1 MNISIVGTGYVG
13 LVTGTCLADMGHNV
27 HCIDIN
33 KDKIENLNNGI
44 IPIYE
49 PGLEELIT
57 KNVQAQKLFFTTNYE
72 VLEYADAVFSAVGTP
87 PDEDGSADL
96 QYVLAVA
103 KEFAKNIKKHS
114 LIITKS
120 TVPVGT
126 AEKVRKVI
134 IDTLKERGEE
144 IEFDVVSNPEF
155 LKEGTALEDFMN
167 PDRIVIGCDSD
178 YAKMIMQSIYKKF
191 PDEKL
196 VFTTIPSA
204 EMIKYAANSMLAVRI
219 SFINDIANLCDKVGA
234 NIEDVAKGIGLD
246 SRIGPKFLQAGCGY
260 GGSCFPKDVKALIKT
275 GEKND
280 VVMNV
285 IKAAEKT
292 NEIQKHILYKKLYNA
307 VAKVDYPIKT
317 IAILG
322 TAFKANTDDMRE
334 ATSIVFVNDLLN
346 DDKKLGPFD
355 KIKIYDPVAL
365 NEAKRHI
372 GESNEKIEYCE
383 ELDKAIIDSDAIVI
397 ITDWKQIK
405 DMSLDVVKRLMNG
418 NIIVD
423 GRNVFDRNKVESLD
437 FIYEAIG
444 K

>member
-126 AEKVRKVI
+126 AEKVRKVV

-246 SRIGPKFLQAGCGY
+246 SRIGPTFLQAGCGY
-260 GGSCFPKDVKALIKT
+260 GGSCFPKDVKALVKT
-275 GEKND
+275 GEKNNVD
-280 VVMNV
+280 MNV

-317 IAILG
+317 ITILG

-365 NEAKRHI
+365 NEAKRRI
-372 GESNEKIEYCE
+372 GESNEKIEYCD

-397 ITDWKQIK
+397 VTDWKQIK
-405 DMSLDVVKRLMNG
+405 EMSLDVVKRLMNG

>member
-126 AEKVRKVI
+126 AEKVRKVV

-260 GGSCFPKDVKALIKT
+260 GGSCFPKDVKALVKT
-275 GEKND
+275 GEKNNVD
-280 VVMNV
+280 MNV

-317 IAILG
+317 ITILG

-355 KIKIYDPVAL
+355 KIKIYDPIAL
-365 NEAKRHI
+365 NEAKRRI
-372 GESNEKIEYCE
+372 GESNEKIEYCK

-397 ITDWKQIK
+397 VTDWKQIK
-405 DMSLDVVKRLMNG
+405 EMSLDVVKRLMKG

>member
-126 AEKVRKVI
+126 AEKVRKVV

-234 NIEDVAKGIGLD
+234 NIEVVAKGIGLD

-260 GGSCFPKDVKALIKT
+260 GGSCFPKDVKALVKT
-275 GEKND
+275 GEKNNVD
-280 VVMNV
+280 MNV

-317 IAILG
+317 ITILG

-355 KIKIYDPVAL
+355 KIKIYDPIAL
-365 NEAKRHI
+365 NEAKRRI
-372 GESNEKIEYCE
+372 GEYNEKIEYCE

-397 ITDWKQIK
+397 VTDWKQIK

>member
-114 LIITKS
+114 LIITRS

-280 VVMNV
+280 VDMNV

-317 IAILG
+317 ITILG

-355 KIKIYDPVAL
+355 KIKIYDPIAL
-365 NEAKRHI
+365 NEAKRRI

-397 ITDWKQIK
+397 VTDWKQIK
-405 DMSLDVVKRLMNG
+405 EMSLDVVKRLMKG

>member
-126 AEKVRKVI
+126 AEKVRKVV

-275 GEKND
+275 GDKND
-280 VVMNV
+280 VDMNV

-355 KIKIYDPVAL
+355 KIKIYDPIAL
-365 NEAKRHI
+365 NEAKRRI
-372 GESNEKIEYCE
+372 GEYNEKIEYCE

-397 ITDWKQIK
+397 VTDWKQIK
-405 DMSLDVVKRLMNG
+405 EMSLDVVKRLMNG

>member
-103 KEFAKNIKKHS
+103 KEFAKHIKKHS

-365 NEAKRHI
+365 NEAKRRI

>member
-126 AEKVRKVI
+126 AEKVRKVV

-275 GEKND
+275 GEKNNVD
-280 VVMNV
+280 MNV

-355 KIKIYDPVAL
+355 KIKIYDPIAL
-365 NEAKRHI
+365 NEAKRRI

-397 ITDWKQIK
+397 VTDWKQIK
-405 DMSLDVVKRLMNG
+405 EMSLDVVKRLMKG

>member
-87 PDEDGSADL
+87 SDEDGSADL

-126 AEKVRKVI
+126 AEKVRKVV

-275 GEKND
+275 GEKNNVD
-280 VVMNV
+280 MNV

-317 IAILG
+317 ITILG

-334 ATSIVFVNDLLN
+334 ATSIVFINDLLN

-355 KIKIYDPVAL
+355 KIKIYDPIAL
-365 NEAKRHI
+365 NEAKRRI
-372 GESNEKIEYCE
+372 GKYNEKIEYCE

-397 ITDWKQIK
+397 VTDWKQIK
-405 DMSLDVVKRLMNG
+405 EMSLDVVKRLMNG

>member
-87 PDEDGSADL
+87 SDEDGSADL

-126 AEKVRKVI
+126 AEKVRKVV

-234 NIEDVAKGIGLD
+234 SIEDVAKGIGLD

-280 VVMNV
+280 VDMNV

-365 NEAKRHI
+365 NEAKRRI

-397 ITDWKQIK
+397 VTDWKQIK
-405 DMSLDVVKRLMNG
+405 YMSLDVVKRLMNG

>member
-33 KDKIENLNNGI
+33 KDKIDNLNNGI

-87 PDEDGSADL
+87 SDEDGSADL

-126 AEKVRKVI
+126 AEKVRKVV

-275 GEKND
+275 GEKNNVD
-280 VVMNV
+280 MNV

-317 IAILG
+317 ITILG

-355 KIKIYDPVAL
+355 KIKIYDPIAL
-365 NEAKRHI
+365 NEAKRRI
-372 GESNEKIEYCE
+372 GEYNEKIEYCE

-397 ITDWKQIK
+397 VTDWKQIK
-405 DMSLDVVKRLMNG
+405 EMSLDVVKRLMNG

>member
-126 AEKVRKVI
+126 AEKVRKVV

-280 VVMNV
+280 VDMNV

-317 IAILG
+317 ITILG

-355 KIKIYDPVAL
+355 KIKIYDPIAL
-365 NEAKRHI
+365 NEAKRRI
-372 GESNEKIEYCE
+372 GEYNEKIEYCE

-397 ITDWKQIK
+397 VTDWKQIK
-405 DMSLDVVKRLMNG
+405 EMSLDVVKRLMNG

>member
-126 AEKVRKVI
+126 AEKVRKVV

-260 GGSCFPKDVKALIKT
+260 GGSCFPKDVKALVKT
-275 GEKND
+275 GEKNNVD
-280 VVMNV
+280 MNV

-317 IAILG
+317 ITILG

-365 NEAKRHI
+365 NEAKRRI

-397 ITDWKQIK
+397 VTDWKQIK
-405 DMSLDVVKRLMNG
+405 EMSLDVVKRLMNG

>member
-365 NEAKRHI
+365 NEAKRRI

-423 GRNVFDRNKVESLD
+423 GRNIFDRNKVESLD

>member
-103 KEFAKNIKKHS
+103 KEFAKHIKKHS

-126 AEKVRKVI
+126 AEKVRKVV

-260 GGSCFPKDVKALIKT
+260 GGSCFPKDVKALVKT
-275 GEKND
+275 GEKNNVD
-280 VVMNV
+280 MNV

-317 IAILG
+317 ITILG

-355 KIKIYDPVAL
+355 KIKIYDPIAL
-365 NEAKRHI
+365 NEAKRRI
-372 GESNEKIEYCE
+372 GEYNEKIEYCE

-397 ITDWKQIK
+397 VTDWKQIK
-405 DMSLDVVKRLMNG
+405 EMSLDVVKRLMNG

>member
-1 MNISIVGTGYVG
+1 MNIAIVGTGYVG

-33 KDKIENLNNGI
+33 KEKIENLNNGI

-49 PGLEELIT
+49 PGLEELII
-57 KNVQAQKLFFTTNYE
+57 KNVQAEKLFFTTDYK

-114 LIITKS
+114 IIITKS

-126 AEKVRKVI
+126 AEKVRKVVL
-134 IDTLKERGEE
+134 DTLKERGEE

-178 YAKMIMQSIYKKF
+178 YAKMIMESIYKKF

-219 SFINDIANLCDKVGA
+219 SFMNDIANLCDKVGA
-234 NIEDVAKGIGLD
+234 NVEDVAKGIGLD

-275 GEKND
+275 GEQNG

-285 IKAAEKT
+285 IKAAETT

-307 VAKVDYPIKT
+307 AARVDYPIKT

-322 TAFKANTDDMRE
+322 TAFKADTDDMRE
-334 ATSIVFVNDLLN
+334 ATSIVFINDLLN

-355 KIKIYDPVAL
+355 KIKIYDPIAL
-365 NEAKRHI
+365 NEAKRRI
-372 GESNEKIEYCE
+372 GESNEKIEYCS

-397 ITDWKQIK
+397 VTDWKQIK

-423 GRNVFDRNKVESLD
+423 GRNVFDRNKVESLE

>member
-365 NEAKRHI
+365 NEAKRRI

>member
-260 GGSCFPKDVKALIKT
+260 GGSCFPKEVKALIKT
-275 GEKND
+275 GEQNN
-280 VVMNV
+280 VSMNV

-292 NEIQKHILYKKLYNA
+292 NNEQKHILYSKLYKA
-307 VAKVDYPIKT
+307 ASKVDYPIKN

-322 TAFKANTDDMRE
+322 TAFKANTNDMRE
-334 ATSIVFVNDLLN
+334 ATSIVFINDLLN
-346 DDKKLGPFD
+346 DDMKLGPFN
-355 KIKIYDPVAL
+355 KIRIYDPIAL
-365 NEAKRHI
+365 NEAKRRI
-372 GESNEKIEYCE
+372 GESNDKIEYCDE
-383 ELDKAIIDSDAIVI
+383 IDKAIIDSDAVI
-397 ITDWKQIK
+397 IVTDWKQIK
-405 DMSLDVVKRLMNG
+405 DTSLNVIKRLMNG

-423 GRNVFDRNKVESLD
+423 GRNIFNRNEVESLE

>member
-126 AEKVRKVI
+126 AEKVRKVV

-317 IAILG
+317 ITILG

-365 NEAKRHI
+365 NEAKRRI

>member
-280 VVMNV
+280 VDMNV

-365 NEAKRHI
+365 NEAKRRI

-423 GRNVFDRNKVESLD
+423 GRNIFDRNKVESLN

>member
-126 AEKVRKVI
+126 AEKIRKVV

-275 GEKND
+275 GEKNNVD
-280 VVMNV
+280 MNV

-322 TAFKANTDDMRE
+322 TAFKANTNDMRE

-355 KIKIYDPVAL
+355 KIKIYDPIAL
-365 NEAKRHI
+365 NEAKRRI

-397 ITDWKQIK
+397 VTDWKQIK
-405 DMSLDVVKRLMNG
+405 EMSLDVVKRLMNG

>member
-1 MNISIVGTGYVG
+1 MNIAIVGTGYVG

-33 KDKIENLNNGI
+33 KEKIENLNNGI

-49 PGLEELIT
+49 PGLEELII
-57 KNVQAQKLFFTTNYE
+57 KNVQAEKLFFTTDYK

-126 AEKVRKVI
+126 AEKVRKVV

-219 SFINDIANLCDKVGA
+219 SFMNDIANLCDKVGA
-234 NIEDVAKGIGLD
+234 NVEDVAKGIGLD

-275 GEKND
+275 GEQND
-280 VVMNV
+280 VIMNV
-285 IKAAEKT
+285 IKAAETT

-307 VAKVDYPIKT
+307 VARVDYPIKT

-322 TAFKANTDDMRE
+322 TAFKADTDDMRE

-355 KIKIYDPVAL
+355 KIKIYDPIAL
-365 NEAKRHI
+365 NEAKRRI
-372 GESNEKIEYCE
+372 GESNEKIEYCD

-397 ITDWKQIK
+397 VTDWKQIK
-405 DMSLDVVKRLMNG
+405 EMSLDVVKRLMNG

-423 GRNVFDRNKVESLD
+423 GRNVFDRNKVESLE

>member
-126 AEKVRKVI
+126 AEKVRKVV

-260 GGSCFPKDVKALIKT
+260 GGSCFPKDVKALVKT
-275 GEKND
+275 GEKNNVD
-280 VVMNV
+280 MNV

-317 IAILG
+317 ITILG

-355 KIKIYDPVAL
+355 KIKIYDPIAL
-365 NEAKRHI
+365 NEAKRRI

-423 GRNVFDRNKVESLD
+423 GRNIFDRNKVESLD

>member
-126 AEKVRKVI
+126 AEKVRKVV

-260 GGSCFPKDVKALIKT
+260 GGSCFPKDVKALVKT
-275 GEKND
+275 GEKNNVD
-280 VVMNV
+280 MNV

-317 IAILG
+317 ITILG

-365 NEAKRHI
+365 NEAKRRI
-372 GESNEKIEYCE
+372 GEYNEKIEYCE

-397 ITDWKQIK
+397 VTDWKQIK

-423 GRNVFDRNKVESLD
+423 GRNVFDRNKVESLE

>member
-87 PDEDGSADL
+87 SDEDGSADL

-126 AEKVRKVI
+126 AEKVRKVV

-275 GEKND
+275 GEKNN

-365 NEAKRHI
+365 NEAKRRI

-397 ITDWKQIK
+397 VTDWKQIK
-405 DMSLDVVKRLMNG
+405 EMSLDVVKRLMKG

>member
-275 GEKND
+275 SEKND
-280 VVMNV
+280 VDMNV

-317 IAILG
+317 ITILG

-355 KIKIYDPVAL
+355 KIKIYDPIAL
-365 NEAKRHI
+365 NEAKRRI

-397 ITDWKQIK
+397 VTDWKQIK
-405 DMSLDVVKRLMNG
+405 EMSLDVVKRLMKG

>member
-13 LVTGTCLADMGHNV
+13 LVTGTCFAEMGHNV

-33 KDKIENLNNGI
+33 KEKIYRLNNGI

-49 PGLEELIT
+49 PGLEELIK
-57 KNVQAQKLFFTTNYE
+57 KNVQADKLFFDNDYKSI
-72 VLEYADAVFSAVGTP
+72 EYADAVFSAVGTP

-103 KEFAKNIKKHS
+103 KEFAKYIKKHS

-126 AEKVRKVI
+126 AEKVRKVVQ
-134 IDTLKERGEE
+134 DTLKELNKEV
-144 IEFDVVSNPEF
+144 EFEVVSNPEF
-155 LKEGTALEDFMN
+155 LKEGSAIEDFMN
-167 PDRIVIGCDSD
+167 PDRIVIGCDMEYS
-178 YAKMIMQSIYKKF
+178 KMIMQSIYKKF

-219 SFINDIANLCDKVGA
+219 SFMNDIANLCDKVGA
-234 NIEDVAKGIGLD
+234 NVEDVAKGIGMD

-275 GEKND
+275 GEQNNVDMK
-280 VVMNV
+280 V
-285 IKAAEKT
+285 IKAAEAT
-292 NEIQKHILYKKLYNA
+292 NNSQKHILYDKLYKA
-307 VAKVDYPIKT
+307 SSRVDYQIKNIT
-317 IAILG
+317 ILG
-322 TAFKANTDDMRE
+322 TAFKPNTDDMRE
-334 ATSIVFVNDLLN
+334 ATSIVCLNDLLN
-346 DDKKLGPFD
+346 DNQKLGPFD
-355 KIKIYDPVAL
+355 KIKIYDPIAL
-365 NEAKRHI
+365 GEAKRI
-372 GESNEKIEYCE
+372 MGESNEKIEYYN
-383 ELDKAIIDSDAIVI
+383 ELDKAIIDADAII
-397 ITDWKQIK
+397 IVTEWKQIK
-405 DMSLDVVKRLMNG
+405 EMSLEVAKKLMRG
-418 NIIVD
+418 NIIID
-423 GRNVFDRNKVESLD
+423 GRNIFNRKELEKLE

>member
-1 MNISIVGTGYVG
+1 MNIAIVGTGYVG

-33 KDKIENLNNGI
+33 KEKIENLNNGI

-49 PGLEELIT
+49 PGLEELIV
-57 KNVQAQKLFFTTNYE
+57 KNVQSKKLFFTTDYK

-114 LIITKS
+114 IIITKS

-155 LKEGTALEDFMN
+155 LKEGTALEDFTN
-167 PDRIVIGCDSD
+167 PERIVIGRDSD
-178 YAKMIMQSIYKKF
+178 YAEMVMRSIYKKF

-219 SFINDIANLCDKVGA
+219 SFMNDIANLCDKVGA
-234 NIEDVAKGIGLD
+234 NVEDVAKGIGLD

-275 GEKND
+275 GEQNN

-285 IKAAEKT
+285 IKAAETT
-292 NEIQKHILYKKLYNA
+292 NELQKHVLYKKLYTA
-307 VAKVDYPIKT
+307 AAKVNYPIKN
-317 IAILG
+317 IAVLG
-322 TAFKANTDDMRE
+322 TAFKADTDDMRE
-334 ATSIVFVNDLLN
+334 ATSIVFINDLLN
-346 DDKKLGPFD
+346 DNKKIGPFD
-355 KIKIYDPVAL
+355 KIKIYDPIAL
-365 NEAKRHI
+365 NEAKRRI
-372 GESNEKIEYCE
+372 GESNEKIEYCK
-383 ELDKAIIDSDAIVI
+383 ELDKAIINADAIVI
-397 ITDWKQIK
+397 VTDWKQIK
-405 DMSLDVVKRLMNG
+405 EISLDVVKRLMNG
-418 NIIVD
+418 NIIID
-423 GRNVFDRNKVESLD
+423 GRNVFDRTIVESLQ
-437 FIYEAIG
+437 FTYEAIG

>member
-167 PDRIVIGCDSD
+167 PDRIVIGCNSD

-275 GEKND
+275 GEKNNVD
-280 VVMNV
+280 MNV

-322 TAFKANTDDMRE
+322 TTFKANTDDMRE

-365 NEAKRHI
+365 NEAKRRI

-383 ELDKAIIDSDAIVI
+383 ELDKAIIDSDAIII

-423 GRNVFDRNKVESLD
+423 GRNIFDRNKVESLD

>member
-87 PDEDGSADL
+87 PNEDGSADL

-246 SRIGPKFLQAGCGY
+246 SRIGHKFLQAGCGY

-280 VVMNV
+280 VDMNV

-365 NEAKRHI
+365 NEAKRRI

>member
-87 PDEDGSADL
+87 SDEDGSADL

-126 AEKVRKVI
+126 AEKVRKVV

-260 GGSCFPKDVKALIKT
+260 GGSCFPKDVKALVKT
-275 GEKND
+275 GEKNNVD
-280 VVMNV
+280 MNV

-317 IAILG
+317 ITILG

-355 KIKIYDPVAL
+355 KIKIYDPIAL
-365 NEAKRHI
+365 NEAKRRI
-372 GESNEKIEYCE
+372 GEYNEKIEYCE

-397 ITDWKQIK
+397 VTDWKQIK
-405 DMSLDVVKRLMNG
+405 EMSLDVVKRLMNG

>member
-33 KDKIENLNNGI
+33 KDKIDNLNNGI

-126 AEKVRKVI
+126 AEKVRKVVT
-134 IDTLKERGEE
+134 DTLKERGEE

-275 GEKND
+275 GEKNNVD
-280 VVMNV
+280 MNV

-317 IAILG
+317 ITILG

-355 KIKIYDPVAL
+355 KIKIYDPIAL
-365 NEAKRHI
+365 NEAKRRI
-372 GESNEKIEYCE
+372 GEYNEKIEYCE

-397 ITDWKQIK
+397 VTDWKQIK
-405 DMSLDVVKRLMNG
+405 EMSLDVVKRLMNG